1 MRRFLAKTTI
11 ALTMIAVVAT
21 PALSQVDGFG
31 HPIKPKP
38 EYQQPPR
45 NEGAYRDA
53 LDKIPDQKVKADPWQ
68 TVREK
73 PATPPR

>member
-1 MRRFLAKTTI
+1 MRRLLAKTTI
-11 ALTMIAVVAT
+11 TMIMIAVVAT

-38 EYQQPPR
+38 EYHQPQR

-53 LDKIPDQKVKADPWQ
+53 LDRIPDQKVKADPWQ
-68 TVREK
+68 AVREK
-73 PATPPR
+73 PAAPSK